1 MQLTQKH
8 RYIVKIT
15 YDAFIF
21 VIAYIVYFSF
31 LGINTLGQLSA
42 PLLSVLGLHLLASL
56 FCFYKIGLYRHVIRY
71 FDVLFVHKILFP
83 VICSSI
89 ALNILLVFFLG
100 IDNAFFYSLVY
111 VCTLLVGMAGA
122 RLVLYHMLVNA
133 VTTGNSETKSVL
145 IYGAGSAGV
154 QLAHMLKYNQHYCVK
169 GFVDDNLEKQGS
181 VIFKY
186 RVFPKEKIKQLSAH
200 HDVQTVILAIPSATR
215 EQRTAIIDELLACKL
230 EVKTIPSL
238 ESLLDESQ
246 PVSYIKELDIQD
258 ILGREEVSPNPDLLA
273 QDIYQKTVLVSG
285 AGGSI
290 GSELCRQ
297 IIQQHPTRL
306 LLLDVSEYNLYMID
320 KELNAHRVDKNT
332 DNTIEIISLLG
343 TIQSTER
350 LREIFEHYPIDTVYH
365 AAAYKHVPLV
375 EHNIIEGVKNNIFG
389 SHNLIQF
396 AIKNHVKRFVL
407 ISTDKAVR
415 PTNTMG
421 ATKRFAE
428 LIMQAYASLDHHTTI
443 SMVRFGNV
451 LGSSGSVVPLFKH
464 QIKQG
469 GPITVTHKEITRYF
483 MSIPEASQL
492 VIQAGAM
499 GKGGDVFVLDM
510 GKPKKIL
517 DLAKNMITLSGLTHK
532 DDNNPQGDIE
542 ICVTGLRPGEKL
554 YEELLIGDDVNPTSH
569 PKIMTADE
577 LSLAPAELDV
587 FLNRLRFACVNS
599 NYTEIRRVLLEA
611 PLSFSPTDDNVD
623 HILVCKEKHHSSF
636 HSPTPKSE
644 IKTG

>member
-1 MQLTQKH
+1 LEVRNDTNK
-8 RYIVKIT
+8 
-15 YDAFIF
+15 
-21 VIAYIVYFSF
+21 
-31 LGINTLGQLSA
+31 
-42 PLLSVLGLHLLASL
+42 
-56 FCFYKIGLYRHVIRY
+56 
-71 FDVLFVHKILFP
+71 
-83 VICSSI
+83 
-89 ALNILLVFFLG
+89 
-100 IDNAFFYSLVY
+100 
-111 VCTLLVGMAGA
+111 
-122 RLVLYHMLVNA
+122 
-133 VTTGNSETKSVL
+133 TKSVL

-181 VIFKY
+181 VIFEY
-186 RVFPKEKIKQLSAH
+186 RVFPKEQIKQLTAH

-215 EQRTAIIDELLACKL
+215 EQRTAIIDE
-230 EVKTIPSL
+230 
-238 ESLLDESQ
+238 
-246 PVSYIKELDIQD
+246 
-258 ILGREEVSPNPDLLA
+258 LLA

-306 LLLDVSEYNLYMID
+306 LLLDVSEYNLYMIG
-320 KELNAHRVDKNT
+320 KELSAHRDDKNT
-332 DNTIEIISLLG
+332 DKTIEIISLLG

-396 AIKNHVKRFVL
+396 AIKNKVKRFVL

-492 VIQAGAM
+492 VIQSGAM
-499 GKGGDVFVLDM
+499 GKGG
-510 GKPKKIL
+510 
-517 DLAKNMITLSGLTHK
+517 
-532 DDNNPQGDIE
+532 
-542 ICVTGLRPGEKL
+542 ICL
-554 YEELLIGDDVNPTSH
+554 
-569 PKIMTADE
+569 
-577 LSLAPAELDV
+577 
-587 FLNRLRFACVNS
+587 F
-599 NYTEIRRVLLEA
+599 
-611 PLSFSPTDDNVD
+611 
-623 HILVCKEKHHSSF
+623 
-636 HSPTPKSE
+636 
-644 IKTG
+644 